1 MLGTFIT
8 ESILLLYV
16 LFRYKITLFARVAS
30 VLIFCLAMFQ
40 LSEYQICGNKDF
52 ELWAA
57 VGFTSI
63 TFLPVLGYHLISII
77 TEKRKM
83 LVPLYAMTFVVATVV
98 VLSES
103 SIVGAVCTENY
114 LVFIA
119 GNSWWWV
126 YTIFYFGVLL
136 LGIVHGLSYLKKKKI
151 HEATRGEKALFWI
164 LVGYASFLVPMA
176 IVYIYFPEARH
187 AVPSVMCGFAVF
199 LALILTFKVL
209 PKREEA

>member
-136 LGIVHGLSYLKKKKI
+136 LGIVHGLSYLKKKV
-151 HEATRGEKALFWI
+151 HRLERVNLQSTSLCLQI
-164 LVGYASFLVPMA
+164 L
-176 IVYIYFPEARH
+176 
-187 AVPSVMCGFAVF
+187 CCFAC
-199 LALILTFKVL
+199 L
-209 PKREEA
+209 KR